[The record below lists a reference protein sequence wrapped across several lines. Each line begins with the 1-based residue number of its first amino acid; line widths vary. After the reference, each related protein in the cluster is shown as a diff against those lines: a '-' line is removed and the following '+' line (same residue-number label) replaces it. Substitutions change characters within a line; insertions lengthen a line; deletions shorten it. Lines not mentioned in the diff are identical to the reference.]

1 MLSTNGSTASC
12 EVVIAGAGPTGLT
25 LACNLLASGV
35 SVRLVDKARG
45 PAITSRALGLM
56 PRGVEVL
63 DRAGALGDLE
73 QRANPIRQVVV
84 DLGGRQAAYLRMSQP
99 TKLVTRPGLLISQ
112 AEIEGSLRRR
122 LAELGGAVEWGAEVL
137 HAGQDAEGVRV
148 QLSDGRTVPCHWI
161 VGCDGAHSR
170 VRTLAGISFP
180 GVPIIE
186 RFLLADVHADLPVPR
201 DSAAVWLHGVGML
214 GAFPLPGKDLWR
226 LMAPAPDNAG
236 DVRSAQEVQNLLTHI
251 LHERSGCP
259 LSAVHGSEWTST
271 FRIHRRLA
279 NRFRQGRMLVA
290 GDAAHIHSPTG
301 GQGMNTGVGDAENL
315 AWKLSLVVHGHADP
329 ALLDSYEAE
338 RRPIATEVLRST
350 SALTEMVLGDTRLAR
365 VLRDHVF
372 VRSLNLPLVQRL
384 IWESASQL
392 KISYRRGPLAGTA
405 GWPFRTGPLQGDR
418 VPDLPCLRL
427 DGTTTRLHA
436 ELGGHWALLTPSSI
450 PTQVAQA
457 CVDRARDRLGAATVT
472 VLNPPAARL
481 AQVVL
486 VRPDGHAGWCGQPS
500 PTALDAWL
508 TGILRHG
515 CHQGQTCAAVGC

>member
-1 MLSTNGSTASC
+1 MVSTNTPC
-12 EVVIAGAGPTGLT
+12 EVLIAGAGPTGLT

-35 SVRLVDKARG
+35 SVRVVDKARG

-73 QRANPIRQVVV
+73 QRANPLRQVVV
-84 DLGGRQAAYLRMSQP
+84 DLGSRETAYLRMSQT

-112 AEIEGSLRRR
+112 AEIEASLRRR

-148 QLSDGRTVPCHWI
+148 QFSDGRTAPCHWI

-170 VRTLAGISFP
+170 VRNLAGIGFP
-180 GVPIIE
+180 GVRIIE

-201 DSAAVWLHGVGML
+201 DSAAVWLHGAGML

-226 LMAPAPDNAG
+226 LMAPAPDNASEDG
-236 DVRSAQEVQNLLTHI
+236 SNQDVQKLLTHI

-259 LSAVHGSEWTST
+259 LSAVRATVWTST

-315 AWKLSLVVHGHADP
+315 AWKLSLVVHGDADT

-372 VRSLNLPLVQRL
+372 VRSLDLPLVQRL

-392 KISYRRGPLAGTA
+392 KISYRRGPLAGTS
-405 GWPFRTGPLQGDR
+405 GWPFRTGPLPGDR
-418 VPDLPCLRL
+418 VADLPCLRL
-427 DGTTTRLHA
+427 DGTPTRLYA
-436 ELGGHWALLTPSSI
+436 ELGGRWALLTPSST

-457 CVDRARDRLGAATVT
+457 CVDRARDRLGTDTVT
-472 VLNPPAARL
+472 VLTPPAARPT
-481 AQVVL
+481 QVVL

-515 CHQGQTCAAVGC
+515 CHHGQTYAAVGF